1 MRRGN
6 FRKDGLRSNAIEPV
20 VDGNFFDGE
29 RARIH
34 CREKQL
40 ARLDQGSFLE
50 IPFAGHD
57 LRKSSVA
64 SLGSG
69 VRKL

>member
-6 FRKDGLRSNAIEPV
+6 FCKDGLRSNAIEPI
-20 VDGNFFDGE
+20 VDGNLLDGE

-34 CREKQL
+34 CREKRF

-50 IPFAGHD
+50 VPLACHGIE
-57 LRKSSVA
+57 
-64 SLGSG
+64 
-69 VRKL
+69 